1 MSRLLVHASESTQDG
16 RYYSKTLA
24 EYDQT
29 SLVRDRGG
37 KDGAADDDDGMEEE
51 GAEPEEEYAEEF
63 EDGDEAAGPAP
74 PDPTIRSH
82 RDTKDKTEAQQKLEA
97 EWGLYREGSSDSASQ
112 TTKGDREEESDTDD
126 ELDWNRRDFRVSSR
140 A

>member
-1 MSRLLVHASESTQDG
+1 M
-16 RYYSKTLA
+16 
-24 EYDQT
+24 
-29 SLVRDRGG
+29 
-37 KDGAADDDDGMEEE
+37 
-51 GAEPEEEYAEEF
+51 GAEGEEAEEDYAEEF
-63 EDGDEAAGPAP
+63 EDGDEADGPDP

-97 EWGLYREGSSDSASQ
+97 EWGLYREGSSDTASQ

-126 ELDWNRRDFRVSSR
+126 ELDWNRRDFRVSAR